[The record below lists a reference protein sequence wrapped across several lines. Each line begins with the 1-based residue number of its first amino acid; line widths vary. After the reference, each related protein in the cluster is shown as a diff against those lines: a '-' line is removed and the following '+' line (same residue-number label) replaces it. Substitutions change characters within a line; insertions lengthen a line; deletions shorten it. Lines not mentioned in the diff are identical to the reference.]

1 VTSTNAEN
9 LEGNTLNVYVYAI
22 KEGKPVGPR
31 EVMRATGL
39 TSPSVAHWHLQKLE
53 GLGLLARTEYGEYI
67 AKEKVNV
74 SGHLWVGRTLVPRL
88 IFYSFFF
95 MGLLIMEV
103 ALLAVPM
110 LLQGQVVNMYLFY
123 LISPTAIAMVLFL
136 AEGMLLGK
144 KTRERRS
151 KPEKQTPKEP

>member
-1 VTSTNAEN
+1 VNSTTDN

-53 GLGLLARTEYGEYI
+53 GLGLLTKTEYGEYI
-67 AKEKVNV
+67 VKEKINV

-95 MGLLIMEV
+95 LGILIMEV
-103 ALLAVPM
+103 ALLAVPL
-110 LLQGQVVNMYLFY
+110 LLQGQAVNMYLFY
-123 LISPTAIAMVLFL
+123 LISPTAIAMVLFM
-136 AEGMLLGK
+136 AEGLWLTK
-144 KTRERRS
+144 KTKRAAA
-151 KPEKQTPKEP
+151 K

>member
-1 VTSTNAEN
+1 MTSTAEN

-53 GLGLLARTEYGEYI
+53 GLGLLTRTEYGEYV

-95 MGLLIMEV
+95 LGILIMEV
-103 ALLAVPM
+103 ALLAVP
-110 LLQGQVVNMYLFY
+110 LLVQGQAVNMYLFY

-151 KPEKQTPKEP
+151 KQEKQTQKEP

>member
-1 VTSTNAEN
+1 MTSTAEN

-53 GLGLLARTEYGEYI
+53 GLGLLTRTEYGEYVV
-67 AKEKVNV
+67 KEKVNV

-95 MGLLIMEV
+95 LGIMIMEI
-103 ALLAVPM
+103 ALLAVPL
-110 LLQGQVVNMYLFY
+110 LLQGQAVNMYLFY

-144 KTRERRS
+144 KTREKRS
-151 KPEKQTPKEP
+151 KPEKNQTVKEA